1 MSEINETKS
10 KELKQKQAKLN
21 KMPKDHAWYDS
32 MNENANQRLNQ
43 LRAAVLGANDGVVST
58 AGLVLGMVGATS
70 AKLGRANTKRA
81 VIRNL
86 VGGILAMTITYA
98 IGYLF
103 GVNL

>member
-1 MSEINETKS
+1 MSGINEAKS

-32 MNENANQRLNQ
+32 MNENANQRLNR

-70 AKLGRANTKRA
+70 NADIIFTAGLAGMTAGAMSMA
-81 VIRNL
+81 VGEYVSVSTQRD
-86 VGGILAMTITYA
+86 T
-98 IGYLF
+98 
-103 GVNL
+103 

>member
-1 MSEINETKS
+1 M
-10 KELKQKQAKLN
+10 
-21 KMPKDHAWYDS
+21 
-32 MNENANQRLNQ
+32 
-43 LRAAVLGANDGVVST
+43 
-58 AGLVLGMVGATS
+58 LGMVGATS